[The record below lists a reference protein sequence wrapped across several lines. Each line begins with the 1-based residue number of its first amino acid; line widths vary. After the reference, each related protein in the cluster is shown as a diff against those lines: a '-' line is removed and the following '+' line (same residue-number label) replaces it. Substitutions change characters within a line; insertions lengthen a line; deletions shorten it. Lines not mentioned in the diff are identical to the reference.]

1 MRLIRCVAVAMF
13 LLMLLP
19 SLSNGEFARL
29 AVNEK
34 LPSETDERV
43 HRRLSKFWSQ
53 KSAQARRST
62 HDFEPDLSS
71 DLPMGAEALR

>member
-1 MRLIRCVAVAMF
+1 MRAIVG
-13 LLMLLP
+13 
-19 SLSNGEFARL
+19 LSNGKRARL